1 MKTTIHRKGAMVV
14 TDYQYL
20 YSFALQSDDCP
31 TGVNLQQ
38 LWADRKEA
46 HYHRSGGC
54 AACGQTNYLY
64 GAMVTHLP
72 TGQLVELGWQCAETL
87 DFGHAFANEQS
98 QVLAEVSRLKKEHEA
113 QQRIARANE
122 WIAAT
127 PWAAEVFDWCA
138 GNATVQ
144 DLLLSLRRWGNLTDP
159 QQALLQKIHSAEHD
173 RRNGAPRVQAP
184 QGTGLTVT
192 GKLLARRVEETV
204 YGSTTKMLLDVPA
217 DGGSWRAWGTLPK
230 CHWHAKVGDTITF
243 RCDVLRSHKDNSFG
257 LVKRARPTPK
267 G

>member
-1 MKTTIHRKGAMVV
+1 MSAGIHRKGAMVV

-64 GAMVTHLP
+64 GAMVVHLP

-87 DFGHAFANEQS
+87 DFGHAFATEQA
-98 QVLAEVSRLKKEHEA
+98 QVLAEVSRLKKQHEA
-113 QQRIARANE
+113 QLRLEHANA

-127 PWAAEVFDWCA
+127 PWAAQAFDLCA
-138 GNATVQ
+138 DNTTVQ
-144 DLLLSLRRWGNLTDP
+144 DLLQSLRRWGSLLEP
-159 QQALLQKIHSAEHD
+159 QQNLLQRILRVELE

-192 GKLLARRVEETV
+192 GKLLARKVEKTV
-204 YGSTTKMLLDVPA
+204 YGSATKMLLEVPA
-217 DGGSWRAWGTLPK
+217 EGGSWRAWGTLPR
-230 CHWHAKVGDTITF
+230 CHLQAKVGDTITF
-243 RCDVLRSHKDNSFG
+243 RCEVTRSARDPSFG
-257 LVKRARPTPK
+257 LIKRARPTPK
-267 G
+267 D